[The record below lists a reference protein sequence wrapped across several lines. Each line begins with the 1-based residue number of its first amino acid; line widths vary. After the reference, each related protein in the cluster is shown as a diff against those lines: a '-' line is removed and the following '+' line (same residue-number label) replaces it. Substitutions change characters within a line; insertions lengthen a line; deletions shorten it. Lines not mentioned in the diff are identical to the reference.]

1 MAQDYII
8 REATPDD
15 AEALIAFMKR
25 IADEPNNGTT
35 FTSADEFT
43 RTVDE
48 ERDLIRQRHDAD
60 NACWLVAV
68 TPDGQLIGQANISGG
83 PRAGK
88 RTVGLAIALA
98 PEWRNRGIG
107 TAMIRQLIDYCRQS
121 PAIHRLELG
130 VYTNNPRA
138 IHVYEKLGFEHE
150 GVDREAFWKANEGGY
165 LDSYRMAILF
175 DDAR

>member
-1 MAQDYII
+1 MPQDYVI

-15 AEALIAFMKR
+15 AEALIAFMKTL
-25 IADEPNNGTT
+25 ADEPNNGTT
-35 FTSADEFT
+35 FTSTAEFT

-48 ERDLIRQRHDAD
+48 ERDLIRQRHEAA

-68 TPDGQLIGQANISGG
+68 TPDGELIGQANISGG
-83 PRAGK
+83 PRAGQ

-98 PEWRNRGIG
+98 PDWRNRGLG

-121 PAIHRLELG
+121 PAIHRMELG

-138 IHVYEKLGFEHE
+138 IHVYEKLGFVHE
-150 GVDREAFWKANEGGY
+150 GVDREAFWKEKEGGY
-165 LDSYRMAILF
+165 LDSHRMAMLF
-175 DDAR
+175 DDPV

>member
-1 MAQDYII
+1 MSQDYII

-43 RTVDE
+43 LTVEE
-48 ERDLIRQRHDAD
+48 ERTLIRQHHEAE
-60 NACWLVAV
+60 NEYWLLAL
-68 TPDGQLIGQANISGG
+68 TPDGELIGEANVMAGR
-83 PRAGK
+83 RAGK
-88 RTVGLAIALA
+88 RTVGLGIAIAPA
-98 PEWRNRGIG
+98 WRNRGIG
-107 TAMIRQLIDYCRQS
+107 TAMIRQIIDYCRQS

-150 GVDREAFWKANEGGY
+150 GVEREAFWKANEGGY
-165 LDSYRMAILF
+165 LDSHRMAILF